1 MDKIQKLLKKVS
13 PKDRDRILAAYYDI
27 LSHRWIN
34 LDKKKLKGEQG
45 WRVRIG
51 KYRIKFYIDKD
62 GDPAISD
69 IFRRDD
75 HSY

>member
-1 MDKIQKLLKKVS
+1 MDKIQKLLKKVP

-27 LSHRWIN
+27 LNRRWEH
-34 LDKKKLKGEQG
+34 LDKKKLKGEES

-51 KYRIKFYIDKD
+51 KYRIKFYIDQD
-62 GDPAISD
+62 GDPAVCD